1 MKEHW
6 NKVYDSKEIDT
17 LGWYEPISG
26 PSIEL
31 ISKCGIDKNEPIL
44 DVGVGASTLIDS
56 LLDRGYTNI
65 IGVDISELALNKLSE
80 RLGEERAK
88 SVTLIA
94 DDITNPRYLQELSD
108 IAIWHDRALLHF
120 LLEEAHRQSYFAILK
135 RIVKK
140 GGFVIIAAFSLTG
153 KKKCSG
159 LDIINYDQNMLS
171 ALLGDDFD
179 LIEEFDYTYI
189 TPWNEDRPY
198 IYTLFKRKAPA

>member
-31 ISKCGIDKNEPIL
+31 ISKCDIDKNEPIL

-80 RLGEERAK
+80 RLGKERAK

-94 DDITNPRYLQELSD
+94 DDVTNPRYLQELSD

-120 LLEEAHRQSYFAILK
+120 LLEETHRQSYFAILK

-159 LDIINYDQNMLS
+159 LDVINYDKNMLS

-189 TPWNEDRPY
+189 TPWNEDRLY